1 MTLVKLT
8 IKIFQVNYFKTMIV
22 NKVTKKFV
30 GGGLFRKNLSALKL
44 RTVQNNLF

>member
-30 GGGLFRKNLSALKL
+30 GGVYLEKI
-44 RTVQNNLF
+44 